1 MFYIQLEPS
10 QNKDFIATEKDY
22 IWLDYTC
29 RNKDTSTERQFIV
42 ISKTKKPYYEFNKM
56 LIQIAKQRYYNHFMI
71 RRFDF
76 PMIKLFMA
84 AFFANQNLLPFK
96 RYFKIETAV
105 DLKKIE
111 LIRKYKNLHFIAKR
125 KARKVYPARND
136 WMYEYNNQLIK
147 ITDDEI
153 MNGKFTN

>member
-10 QNKDFIATEKDY
+10 EKLKATEKDC

-29 RNKDTSTERQFIV
+29 RNKDTSTERRFIV
-42 ISKTKKPYYEFNKM
+42 ISNTKKLYCEFNKI
-56 LIQIAKQRYYNHFMI
+56 LIRIAEQRYYNHFLI
-71 RRFDF
+71 KRINY

-84 AFFANQNLLPFK
+84 AFFTNQNLLPFK
-96 RYFKIETAV
+96 RYFRIETAV

-111 LIRKYKNLHFIAKR
+111 LVRKYKNLHFVTRR

-136 WMYEYNNQLIK
+136 WMYIYDDQLIK